1 MYWDFLE
8 VNKEHFNKNH
18 RMFMPM
24 RSLAKRDASKIEKS
38 RTVVE
43 YVRSKLSEGLVL
55 DSAELEKIKS

>member
-1 MYWDFLE
+1 
-8 VNKEHFNKNH
+8 
-18 RMFMPM
+18 MPM